1 MKPSM
6 GWMHFCIQEV
16 YLSQTPTP
24 PQARSRIVPPQ
35 SSAHEPASIS
45 SEQLAL
51 YFMHNLVDRFLQ
63 VEKLLNCSLLPGYR
77 RVAEGHDWEV
87 MEWNLGG
94 ALGDRRAEFD
104 NRHYV
109 LLSGSYL
116 SLCRKAYGIELAL
129 LARSRAAE
137 KLLLSAFLLQ
147 NCICC
152 TSLKPGTFGHAF
164 FMADCS

>member
-1 MKPSM
+1 M
-6 GWMHFCIQEV
+6 GWMHICILEV

-24 PQARSRIVPPQ
+24 PQVRSCTVPPQ
-35 SSAHEPASIS
+35 SPAHEPASIS
-45 SEQLAL
+45 LEQLAL
-51 YFMHNLVDRFLQ
+51 NFMRNLVNRFLQ

-77 RVAEGHDWEV
+77 RVAEGHDCEV

-104 NRHYV
+104 NRCYV

-129 LARSRAAE
+129 LARTRAVE

-147 NCICC
+147 NCIYCI
-152 TSLKPGTFGHAF
+152 SLKPGKFGHAF
-164 FMADCS
+164 FMAECI